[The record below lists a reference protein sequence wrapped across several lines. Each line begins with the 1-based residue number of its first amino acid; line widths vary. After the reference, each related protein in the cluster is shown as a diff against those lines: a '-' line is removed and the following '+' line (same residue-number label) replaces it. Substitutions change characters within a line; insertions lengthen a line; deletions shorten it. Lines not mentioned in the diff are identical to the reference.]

1 MKKCSVSADWDIAR
15 PELRSCS
22 SCRARTR
29 GLWTSTLQRF
39 DKATA
44 VSLGFP
50 HEIMALEPVKA
61 MIYGGLRN
69 RIKT

>member
-1 MKKCSVSADWDIAR
+1 
-15 PELRSCS
+15 L
-22 SCRARTR
+22 
-29 GLWTSTLQRF
+29 

-50 HEIMALEPVKA
+50 QDIMALEPVKA

-69 RIKT
+69 RIKA